1 MLLDLLV
8 VLDLVMVMVVLEVVV
23 VVMVVV
29 VVVVGLPTLSIPSL
43 IESQSCKTLIQ
54 HLF

>member
-23 VVMVVV
+23 ELVV